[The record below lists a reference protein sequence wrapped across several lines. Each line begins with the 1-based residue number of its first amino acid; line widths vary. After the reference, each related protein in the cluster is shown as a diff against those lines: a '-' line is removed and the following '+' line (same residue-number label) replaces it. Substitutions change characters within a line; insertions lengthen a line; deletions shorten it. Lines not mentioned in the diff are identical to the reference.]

1 MSKMFS
7 MEGLAAYGRML
18 AVAMTAP
25 FDHAQNDAALEL
37 VKALIRREIKLS
49 RVRFGDG
56 FPYRVT
62 GASEVA

>member
-18 AVAMTAP
+18 AVARTAP
-25 FDHAQNDAALEL
+25 FDGAQNAAALDL
-37 VKALIRREIKLS
+37 VKALIRREIELS

-56 FPYRVT
+56 FPYSVRR
-62 GASEVA
+62 ASEVA